1 MKRRDLKEL
10 TTKSKEELIKMLKE
24 YQDEVEKITI
34 QEKAGR
40 LKNVMLSSQKRKD
53 IARIL
58 TMIRN
63 KEIKE

>member
-24 YQDEVEKITI
+24 YKSEVEKITI